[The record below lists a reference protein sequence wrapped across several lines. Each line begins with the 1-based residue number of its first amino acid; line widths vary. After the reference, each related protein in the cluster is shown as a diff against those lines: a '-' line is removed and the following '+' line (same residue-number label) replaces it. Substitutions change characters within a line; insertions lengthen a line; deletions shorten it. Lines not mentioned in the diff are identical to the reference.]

1 MDGARRRGAAHP
13 AIGRAPRTLA
23 ERATLEL
30 QDLIIAGQLPPGAH
44 LRIEELSERLDMS
57 PMPIREA
64 LRRLETL
71 GFVDHVPHRGA
82 RVRPLSLEDL
92 HDTYA
97 ARLSLEALAVRRAAE
112 RFTDADEAEAREYLA
127 RYAAADDLHG
137 RDARMAHTQFHFAL
151 YTASGSQWILR
162 LIRPLFENS
171 ERYRITSLPTRGSN
185 DALIREH
192 ELVLEGCVAHEPEA
206 AADALWRHLATTA
219 NALAR
224 QMGHEDIF
232 EGGVR

>member
-1 MDGARRRGAAHP
+1 M
-13 AIGRAPRTLA
+13 
-23 ERATLEL
+23 EL
-30 QDLIIAGQLPPGAH
+30 QDLIIAGELPPGSH
-44 LRIEELSERLDMS
+44 LRIEELSEALDMS

-112 RFTDADEAEAREYLA
+112 RFTDADEAEARECLE
-127 RYAAADDLHG
+127 RYAVAADLHG
-137 RDARMAHTQFHFAL
+137 RDARLAHTSFHFAL
-151 YTASGSQWILR
+151 YAAAGSEWMVR

-171 ERYRITSLPTRGSN
+171 ERYRIASLPTRGSN
-185 DALIREH
+185 TALIREH
-192 ELVLEGCVAHEPEA
+192 ELILEGCAAHDPDA
-206 AADALWRHLATTA
+206 AADALCRHLATTA

-224 QMGHEDIF
+224 QMGHEDVF
-232 EGGVR
+232 EEGVR